1 LIIIPAIDLIQGQIV
16 RLQQG
21 NTDLST
27 DYSAWGTPQQVA
39 RKWQNLGASA
49 LHVIDLD
56 AAVGRGNNRAIV
68 EKIQK
73 TVQIP
78 LQFGGGLRSRSV
90 ITSILQLGIQRV
102 ILGTFAFEQTN
113 DFQMLLRQFGPD
125 RFVVALDY
133 LHTQVMIRG
142 WQQTTEFHLDDALT
156 HFLNLNVDTF
166 LLTSISNDG
175 LLSGPDYTLL
185 ERIVKTQ
192 PNANII
198 AAGGV
203 GSLQDIVQ
211 LNSIGVYG
219 VVIGKA
225 LYENKI
231 NLRDAIEIS
240 HSS

>member
-1 LIIIPAIDLIQGQIV
+1 MV

-27 DYSAWGTPQQVA
+27 NYSAWGTPQQVA
-39 RKWQNLGASA
+39 QKWQNLGASA

-56 AAVGRGNNRAIV
+56 AAVGRGSNRGVV
-68 EKIQK
+68 EKILK
-73 TVQIP
+73 TVDIP
-78 LQFGGGLRSRSV
+78 MQFGGGLRSRSI
-90 ITSILQLGIQRV
+90 ITSMLQLGIQRV

-113 DFQMLLRQFGPD
+113 DLRHLIHQFGHD
-125 RFVVALDY
+125 RFIVALDY

-142 WQQTTEFHLDDALT
+142 WQKATEYNLDDALT
-156 HFLNLNVDTF
+156 KFLNLGIHTF

-175 LLSGPDYTLL
+175 LLSGPDYILL
-185 ERIVKTQ
+185 EQIVKTL
-192 PNANII
+192 PSANII
-198 AAGGV
+198 AAGGI

-211 LNSIGVYG
+211 LQSIGVYG

>member
-1 LIIIPAIDLIQGQIV
+1 LIIIPAIDLIQGQVV

-39 RKWQNLGASA
+39 QKWQNLGASA

-56 AAVGRGNNRAIV
+56 AAVGRGSNRAIV
-68 EKIQK
+68 QKIQK
-73 TVQIP
+73 TVKIP
-78 LQFGGGLRSRSV
+78 LQFGGGLRSRSI

-102 ILGTFAFEQTN
+102 ILGTFAFEKTN
-113 DFQMLLRQFGPD
+113 DLQVLLHHFD
-125 RFVVALDY
+125 HERFVVALDY
-133 LHTQVMIRG
+133 LHTQVMTHG
-142 WQQTTEFHLDDALT
+142 WQKTTEYHLEDALT
-156 HFLNLNVDTF
+156 HFLNLGIENF

-175 LLSGPDYTLL
+175 LLSGPDCKLL

-203 GSLQDIVQ
+203 GSLHDIAQ
-211 LNSIGVYG
+211 LKSVGVYG

-231 NLRDAIEIS
+231 KLRDAIEIAS
-240 HSS
+240 